1 MRIVCRF
8 FTEMFCKKRAKV
20 RRCRGKGFAK
30 RFFHQLSPR
39 GVAVGEII
47 PNLNYLNYLKSQLS
61 KTIFDESIDGI
72 YIYI

>member
-8 FTEMFCKKRAKV
+8 FTEMFRKKRAKV

-72 YIYI
+72 YI